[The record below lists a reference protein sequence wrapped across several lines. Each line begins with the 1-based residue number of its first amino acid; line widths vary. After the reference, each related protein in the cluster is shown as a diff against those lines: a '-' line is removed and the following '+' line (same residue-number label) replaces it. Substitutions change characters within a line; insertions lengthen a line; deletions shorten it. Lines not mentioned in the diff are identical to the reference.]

1 MSRPSNK
8 KLKDI
13 YPKDIYIVP
22 RPGYEHRAELLLS
35 ELELPVITFEETKG
49 IAKGLAVVVDDLGL
63 SLQQLGKNAPG
74 PVRCDFAGGA
84 VKHRRL
90 YGGGKGQGVA
100 KAVGLNHKGF
110 KPKILDLT
118 AGLGRDSFVLAS
130 LGASLLM
137 LERHP
142 IVFALLEDGLARA
155 REHVLDTVLGETD
168 QENLADILSRVSLV
182 GQDAAGYLQ
191 ALNGRSKPD
200 AIWPDIIYPDI
211 IYIDPMFPTRDK
223 SSKVKKEM
231 QLFHQLVGTDDDS
244 FELLS
249 LALEKAKYRVVVKRP
264 AHAPFLDE
272 QKPGYSLKGKS
283 TRYDIYPI
291 KKLP

>member
-1 MSRPSNK
+1 M
-8 KLKDI
+8 
-13 YPKDIYIVP
+13 
-22 RPGYEHRAELLLS
+22 S
-35 ELELPVITFEETKG
+35 ELKLPIITFEQSKAIVE
-49 IAKGLAVVVDDLGL
+49 GLAVVVDDLGV

-74 PVRCDFAGGA
+74 PVRCDFVAGA
-84 VKHRRL
+84 AKHRRL
-90 YGGGKGQGVA
+90 FGGGRGQDIA
-100 KAVGLNHKGF
+100 KAVGLKHKGF

-142 IVFALLEDGLARA
+142 IVFALLEDGLSRA
-155 REHVLDTVLGETD
+155 REHVLDRVLGETD
-168 QENLADILSRVSLV
+168 QEELADILSRISAI
-182 GQDAAGYLQ
+182 GEGAETYLRR
-191 ALNGRSKPD
+191 LDERSK
-200 AIWPDIIYPDI
+200 PDI
-211 IYIDPMFPTRDK
+211 IYIDPMFPTREK

-244 FELLS
+244 SELLP

-264 AHAPFLDE
+264 AHAPFLAE
-272 QKPGYSLKGKS
+272 HLKQIQPGYSLKGKS
-283 TRYDIYPI
+283 TRFDVYPI

>member
-1 MSRPSNK
+1 MSQPSNK

-13 YPKDIYIVP
+13 YSKDIYIVP

-35 ELELPVITFEETKG
+35 ELELPVLAFDETKR
-49 IAKGLAVVVDDLGL
+49 ITEGLAVVVDDLGL

-74 PVRCDFAGGA
+74 PVRCDFAGGT

-90 YGGGKGQGVA
+90 YGGGKGQDVA

-110 KPKILDLT
+110 KPKVLDLT

-142 IVFALLEDGLARA
+142 IVFALLQDGLTRA
-155 REHVLDTVLGETD
+155 REHVLDRVLGETD
-168 QENLADILSRVSLV
+168 QENLAEILSRISLV

-191 ALNGRSKPD
+191 ALDGRSKPGV
-200 AIWPDIIYPDI
+200 IYPDV
-211 IYIDPMFPTRDK
+211 IYIDPMFPSREK

-231 QLFHQLVGTDDDS
+231 QLFHQLVGADDDS
-244 FELLS
+244 FALLS
-249 LALEKAKYRVVVKRP
+249 LALEKAIYRVVVKRP
-264 AHAPFLDE
+264 AHAPFLAE

>member
-13 YPKDIYIVP
+13 YVVH

-35 ELELPVITFEETKG
+35 ELELPVISFEETKG
-49 IAKGLAVVVDDLGL
+49 IAEGLAVVVDDLGL
-63 SLQQLGKNAPG
+63 SLQQLGENSPG

-84 VKHRRL
+84 AKHRRL
-90 YGGGKGQGVA
+90 YGGGKGQDVA

-130 LGASLLM
+130 LGAYLLM
-137 LERHP
+137 LERHT

-155 REHVLDTVLGETD
+155 REHVLDRVLGETD
-168 QENLADILSRVSLV
+168 QENLADILSRISLV
-182 GQDAAGYLQ
+182 GQDAVGYLQ
-191 ALNGRSKPD
+191 ALNGRSKSD
-200 AIWPDIIYPDI
+200 VIYPDV

-264 AHAPFLDE
+264 AYAPFLDE

-283 TRYDIYPI
+283 TRYDVYPI